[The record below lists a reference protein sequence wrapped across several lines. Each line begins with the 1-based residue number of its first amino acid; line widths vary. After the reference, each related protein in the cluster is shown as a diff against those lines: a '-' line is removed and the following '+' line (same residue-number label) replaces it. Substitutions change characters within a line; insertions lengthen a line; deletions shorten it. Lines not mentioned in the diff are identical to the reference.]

1 MKKHLL
7 LGLTAGLTLSA
18 FAQLPVSTTAENKNI
33 VLEEFTGIYCGFCPD
48 GHKRANDIADANPG
62 DVVLINIHT
71 GSYANPS
78 GSDPDFRT
86 PFGSAIAGQSNLSGY
101 PAGTV
106 NRTVFAG
113 SEMTAGG
120 TAMGRGNW
128 AAASTTTVGQA
139 SYVNVALEG
148 TINADTRELT
158 VDVEMYVT
166 GSAPSD
172 FNLNVALLQSHLE
185 GPQSGATGNSAQ
197 ILPNGNYEH
206 NHMLRHLLTGQWG
219 EVITSVSGS
228 VITKQY
234 TYTIPADL
242 NGITYELGDLEIV
255 AFIAEGQQNIISG
268 ATGTIE
274 VTNLLTDNSSLRE
287 VTNNPEICGEYM
299 DVNLTFK
306 NEGQNP
312 ITSLKFEYDIDGG
325 TPQTAMWN
333 GNINTFEGGTH
344 LLENVNISGSANSEI
359 NVKIIEVNGNADPA
373 MADNAVSSDFE
384 RIADG
389 TSGTEFEFTFTQDR
403 YGSESTWEIKNDITG
418 AVVKSGGPYSNLPGA
433 GTEDHVESV
442 TLSDVGCHSVI
453 VKDSYGDG
461 INSGAGAGGFK
472 LKDANGAIVFSSN
485 GQFTKEQIKPFYLNS
500 VFLGVD
506 ELDNSFSLVPNP
518 TSQSFTIVTDYNK
531 PTTIEIFNGLGQ
543 MILQKESV
551 NLSSN
556 VTFDVSNYNTGI
568 YFVKI
573 NTENGLST
581 QQLIIE

>member
-18 FAQLPVSTTAENKNI
+18 FAQLPVSTAAENKNI

-106 NRTVFAG
+106 NRAVF
-113 SEMTAGG
+113 SSFSSNPGG

-185 GPQSGATGNSAQ
+185 GPQSGAAGNTAQ

-325 TPQTAMWN
+325 TPQTALWN

-344 LLENVNISGSANSEI
+344 LLEDVNISGSANSEI

-373 MADNAVSSDFE
+373 MTDNAVSSDFE
-384 RIADG
+384 RIAEG
-389 TSGTEFEFTFTQDR
+389 TSGTDFEFTFTQDR

-418 AVVKSGGPYSNLPGA
+418 AVVKSGGPYSNLA
-433 GTEDHVESV
+433 ASGTQDHVENV
-442 TLSDVGCHSVI
+442 TLSEVGCHSVI

-461 INSGAGAGGFK
+461 INSGAGAGGFT
-472 LKDANGAIVFSSN
+472 LKDANGAVVFASN

-500 VFLGVD
+500 VFLGVN

-518 TSQSFTIVTDYNK
+518 ASQSFTIVTDYNK
-531 PTTIEIFNGLGQ
+531 PTTVEIYNSLGQ
-543 MILQKESV
+543 LVNQKESV
-551 NLSSN
+551 NLSSK
-556 VTFDVSNYNTGI
+556 VSFDVSNYSTGI

>member
-1 MKKHLL
+1 
-7 LGLTAGLTLSA
+7 
-18 FAQLPVSTTAENKNI
+18 
-33 VLEEFTGIYCGFCPD
+33 
-48 GHKRANDIADANPG
+48 
-62 DVVLINIHT
+62 
-71 GSYANPS
+71 
-78 GSDPDFRT
+78 
-86 PFGSAIAGQSNLSGY
+86 
-101 PAGTV
+101 
-106 NRTVFAG
+106 
-113 SEMTAGG
+113 GG

-185 GPQSGATGNSAQ
+185 GPQSGAAGNTAQ

-344 LLENVNISGSANSEI
+344 LLEDVNISGSANSEI

-418 AVVKSGGPYSNLPGA
+418 AVVKSGGPYSNLA
-433 GTEDHVESV
+433 SSGTQDHVESV

-543 MILQKESV
+543 IILQKESV